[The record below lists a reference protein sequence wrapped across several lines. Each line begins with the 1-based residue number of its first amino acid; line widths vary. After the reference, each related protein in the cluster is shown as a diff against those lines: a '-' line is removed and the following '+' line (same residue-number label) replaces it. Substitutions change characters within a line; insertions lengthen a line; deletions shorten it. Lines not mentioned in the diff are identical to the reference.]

1 MTNRQEVVFL
11 ALGRR
16 FTLLLIPHN
25 KHGARQLGGPFALC
39 CILVMAFLFVLGVW
53 SIGST
58 YVVSIFDGGKL
69 ANLERENEML
79 TVRLQ
84 ELDTLTETFEE
95 KMTELVERE
104 KAARVVVGLPDIHP
118 DVREV
123 GVGGYKELF
132 LSQEEPGSPEA
143 YATSIR
149 KKLDRLLRDVQ
160 LEKASLKGIEERAKA
175 DSEYWLHIPT
185 VRPVGGPT
193 SSPFGMRDDP
203 FTGLRRMHPGFDIA
217 AHRGE
222 PVRVTANGI
231 VYKTGLDVNYGR
243 FVDVDHQNGYTT
255 RYGHLSVISTKRGA
269 KVERGLVIGQVGK
282 TGRATSYHLHYE
294 VRKNGR
300 IVDPSSYFF
309 PEEYIVD

>member
-1 MTNRQEVVFL
+1 MARH
-11 ALGRR
+11 RR
-16 FTLLLIPHN
+16 FTLLLVPHN
-25 KHGARQLGGPFALC
+25 KDGARQLGGPFVLC
-39 CILVMAFLFVLGVW
+39 CSLVLAFIFVLGVW

-58 YVVSIFDGGKL
+58 YVISIFDGGKL
-69 ANLERENEML
+69 ANLERQNEML

-84 ELDTLTETFEE
+84 ELDTLTQTFEE
-95 KMTELVERE
+95 KMNELVERE
-104 KAARVVVGLPDIHP
+104 KAARIVVGLADVHP

-123 GVGGYKELF
+123 GVGGYKDF
-132 LSQEEPGSPEA
+132 YSPPEEPGSPEA
-143 YATSIR
+143 FATSIHD
-149 KKLDRLLRDVQ
+149 KLDRLLRDVQ
-160 LEKASLKGIEERAKA
+160 LEKASLKSIEERAKA
-175 DSEYWLHIPT
+175 NNEYWLHIPT

-222 PVRVTANGI
+222 PVRVTADGI
-231 VYKTGLDVNYGR
+231 VFKTGLDVNYGR

-255 RYGHLSVISTKRGA
+255 RYGHLSVISAKRGT
-269 KVERGLVIGQVGK
+269 KVERGSVIGQVGK

-294 VRKNGR
+294 VRRNGR